1 MVTYRLIESEQVVLM
16 VAGLIALAVAYGL
29 LNALHDAE
37 RTIILTIANAFT
49 VTVGAVLLIVW
60 QDDLVGTGVV
70 GFVDDL
76 VYLAIVIGAI
86 RFGVNQ
92 AQADGSSP
100 SPSDGGMQ

>member
-1 MVTYRLIESEQVVLM
+1 MATDQLIEFELIAPM
-16 VAGLIALAVAYGL
+16 VAVLIALAVAYGL
-29 LNALHDAE
+29 LNAVHEAE
-37 RTIILTIANAFT
+37 RAIILTIATAIA

-60 QDDLVGTGVV
+60 QDDLVSTGAV

-92 AQADGSSP
+92 SQADGFSP
-100 SPSDGGMQ
+100 PPSDGGA